1 MKNTLLTQAM
11 TVFMAN
17 IMYSAKKKK
26 NKQDKDDKDRGNE
39 VEVKQEL
46 FENLKNSI
54 QQFKKEAEEKIS
66 IHEKSIVEFKAR
78 ILNEKSEDKVKYEKK
93 IARLE
98 QKISILKKMLNN
110 YIEDGQSNWTFF
122 KNDFNF
128 AMEEFEKALKDFSF
142 INFQL
147 NI

>member
-1 MKNTLLTQAM
+1 MKKTLLTQAM